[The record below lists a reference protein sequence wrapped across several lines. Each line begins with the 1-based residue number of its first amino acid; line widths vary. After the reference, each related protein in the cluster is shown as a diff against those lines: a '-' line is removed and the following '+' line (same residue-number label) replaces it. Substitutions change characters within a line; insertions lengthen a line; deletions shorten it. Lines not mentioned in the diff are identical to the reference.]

1 MRLKSLHF
9 YIIIVYALL
18 NLNKEAYGQCPPGST
33 LQTLAYN
40 VAYPP
45 ATQYE
50 KYYLP
55 QFDPSLG
62 TLIGVNFD
70 LTTDG
75 YTMLQLINGDPFPT
89 TFTDIE
95 FKRKDR
101 ITLPGRSPIVLHD
114 STVNYPD
121 ITLQASD
128 NPTPAPPY
136 SQNGSGHPK
145 NYWWGDAYTPPLGT
159 EYHATIPA
167 NEFSNYT
174 GDDDIEIIYGIYPQF
189 TFFATGSHVSSAVVT
204 MATNVNMTITYTYC
218 TNSIL
223 PIDKL
228 DFFAKTADGDNI
240 ALSWTK
246 EYEDNNIIY
255 GIEMSTNGL
264 DFTTVGSMQS
274 QKPEKASTIVK
285 YEYDYKRPA
294 GINSKLYFRVKQTD
308 AEGKIRYSSIKWVD
322 TKNELQAKFTLYPN
336 PASNEV
342 TLQFKTPQQ
351 NSIQVQ
357 LINSMGQTVQT
368 TRINTAGSS
377 LGSLRFNSK
386 YAPGVYFIKAIDDK
400 TKEQQVSR
408 LIIK

>member
-33 LQTLAYN
+33 LKTVTYTQTGSPVSLAASYN
-40 VAYPP
+40 FP
-45 ATQYE
+45 
-50 KYYLP
+50 K
-55 QFDPSLG
+55 FDPSLG
-62 TLIGVNFD
+62 TLIGIDYNLSTSGF
-70 LTTDG
+70 
-75 YTMLQLINGDPFPT
+75 TMLQLINGDGFANAFSMME
-89 TFTDIE
+89 FT
-95 FKRKDR
+95 RKDR
-101 ITLPGRSPIVLHD
+101 ITIPGVGTIVISD
-114 STVNYPD
+114 TTVYYPD
-121 ITLQASD
+121 TTLGASY
-128 NPTPAPPY
+128 NPTPLPPY
-136 SQNGSGHPK
+136 TVNPDGT
-145 NYWWGDAYTPPLGT
+145 NEWWGDADAPDGKTYSTV
-159 EYHATIPA
+159 IPA
-167 NEFSNYT
+167 SAYATYT
-174 GDDDIEIIYGIYPQF
+174 GTGSVTVNYGIIPS
-189 TFFATGSHVSSAVVT
+189 FFALGVGSHYTLNYVT
-204 MATNVNMTITYTYC
+204 MATNIVMKLTYTYC

-223 PIDKL
+223 PIGKL

-274 QKPEKASTIVK
+274 QKPEKTSTIVK